1 MSYIRDRAFVLKRQP
16 FNEHDRKYFLY
27 GRSYGLLIAVARGT
41 SLARSKQAGHL
52 EPFSQS
58 DVMIAEGKFFDKLAV
73 ARNIQHTP
81 HENLGALAIM
91 GSFCDL
97 LISLSRPGISD
108 GRIFDLISEVRDV
121 CVGFTSEP
129 TKERARLILAGS
141 TLKLLDLLGFGPSF
155 EGDLDVSPQSVTL
168 LKFLR
173 RFPLAD
179 AMRVTVSTDIMEAT
193 SSFIENAVSYTPLDK
208 SPHGP
213 ITVHSIL
220 E

>member
-91 GSFCDL
+91 GSLD
-97 LISLSRPGISD
+97 P
-108 GRIFDLISEVRDV
+108 E
-121 CVGFTSEP
+121 TSV
-129 TKERARLILAGS
+129 I
-141 TLKLLDLLGFGPSF
+141 PS
-155 EGDLDVSPQSVTL
+155 GVPS
-168 LKFLR
+168 
-173 RFPLAD
+173 
-179 AMRVTVSTDIMEAT
+179 
-193 SSFIENAVSYTPLDK
+193 
-208 SPHGP
+208 
-213 ITVHSIL
+213 
-220 E
+220 